1 MKTLKII
8 ESIKNFLDVGV
19 IIESL
24 NNARKRRFEMEY
36 EKNPLLVRY
45 LVSFSQTDP
54 SMSLTAD
61 GLNNFMERR

>member
-24 NNARKRRFEMEY
+24 NNARKRRFEMVE
-36 EKNPLLVRY
+36 L
-45 LVSFSQTDP
+45 
-54 SMSLTAD
+54 
-61 GLNNFMERR
+61 